1 MSKPG
6 KESECIAIAE
16 DVLAMLASK
25 QVEPYHGG
33 YLRRSNG
40 FTGSNTI
47 GNIRER
53 GICNTTGIQN
63 TMKRKYKPALL
74 AVLCIAWICLTGC
87 DSNKERREKWG
98 EKPRVLKDKQGV
110 EWVVTHH
117 IGDNYTVVRK
127 EEEM

>member
-16 DVLAMLASK
+16 DVLAMLARK

-53 GICNTTGIQN
+53 LHPPTMPFAVTNTSSCRLQHQP
-63 TMKRKYKPALL
+63 KK
-74 AVLCIAWICLTGC
+74 
-87 DSNKERREKWG
+87 KETKW
-98 EKPRVLKDKQGV
+98 LN
-110 EWVVTHH
+110 
-117 IGDNYTVVRK
+117 I
-127 EEEM
+127 